1 MNREISRIN
10 KINLF
15 HNKSIKGRLKVS
27 YFVIIGLLIIP
38 CIFSWVFLNILVGKY
53 NRLISN
59 IESANSLNRIVKSDI
74 SNEMWSI
81 VVGQKTFEEGKQY
94 KIIDNI
100 NNSLDVLI
108 DYTSNKKD
116 KQLIEVTKRTMVT
129 LSTYV
134 DKIGI
139 QLENNEKVVET
150 EKTLEEIRG
159 VTVLVSDVLQ
169 EFIYVEI
176 EDIGRVNKS
185 IHTTTLISTIIGI
198 AILVLVII
206 CAIIGFISVK
216 NAISFPI
223 LKLEYMARDIAKGD
237 LSVRAPDP
245 EVEEL
250 KDLTR
255 SLNIMAERIKYLIDS
270 GIEEQRKVQKAEMRA
285 LQAQITPHF
294 LYNTFDTIVWFAEQG
309 RHQEVVKITLA
320 FTNFFRISLS
330 KGKDW
335 ITTAQE
341 IEHVKSYLTI
351 QSIRYGDILDY
362 SIELEERLND
372 IPMLKLLLQPL
383 VENAIYHGI
392 KHKRGRGFISVRGWE
407 EDGYSCFCVE
417 DSGIGIKPEKLEE
430 LRHMLQDEVN
440 MPDIGFGV
448 YNVHRRIRLY
458 YEGAEGLDIESHY
471 GEGTKVSFKLPVI
484 KGEKDV

>member
-1 MNREISRIN
+1 MDKKLS

-15 HNKSIKGRLKVS
+15 RNKSIEGRLKVS
-27 YFVIIGLLIIP
+27 YFVIIALLISP
-38 CIFSWVFLNILVGKY
+38 CIFSLFFLNMLTSKY

-59 IESANSLNRIVKSDI
+59 IEYANSLNRIVKSDI
-74 SNEMWSI
+74 TSEMWSI
-81 VVGQKTFEEGKQY
+81 VVGQKTFEDGNQY
-94 KIIDNI
+94 EMIKSI
-100 NNSLDVLI
+100 NNALDHLI
-108 DYTSNKKD
+108 DHTSNKKD
-116 KQLIEVTKRTMVT
+116 KQLIEVTERAMMT
-129 LSTYV
+129 LSSYV

-139 QLENNEKVVET
+139 QIKNNEKVVES

-159 VTVLVSDVLQ
+159 VSILVSDVLQ
-169 EFIYVEI
+169 EFIYAEI

-185 IHTTTLISTIIGI
+185 IQMTTVASTIIVI
-198 AILVLVII
+198 VIFLLVII
-206 CAIIGFISVK
+206 FASIAFISVK

-237 LSVRAPDP
+237 LSVRVEEP

-250 KDLTR
+250 KDLTH
-255 SLNIMAERIKYLIDS
+255 SLNIMAERIKHLIDS
-270 GIEEQRKVQKAEMRA
+270 GIEEQRKVQKAEMKA

-294 LYNTFDTIVWFAEQG
+294 LYNTFDTIVWFAEQK

-362 SIELEERLND
+362 SIDVEDRLND

-392 KHKRGRGFISVRGWE
+392 KHKRGRGFILVKGWR
-407 EDGYSCFCVE
+407 EDRWSCFSVE
-417 DSGIGIKPEKLEE
+417 DNGIGIKPEKLEE
-430 LRHMLQDEVN
+430 IRHMLQVETTI
-440 MPDIGFGV
+440 PDIGFGI

-458 YEGAEGLDIESHY
+458 YEAAEGLHIDSEY
-471 GEGTKVSFKLPVI
+471 GEGTKVSFKLPLM
-484 KGEKDV
+484 KGDKDV